1 MALPR
6 VLAGRYVLEV
16 KLGQGGMGVVYGG
29 TDQLMTRPVAVKL
42 ISPDPGVDEEVV
54 ERFLREAKTTAKIQ
68 HPNIVNVFDLG
79 RGDEGD
85 LFFVM
90 ERLEGDALSQRL
102 RAKGRFEPALAVHVA
117 AQIADA
123 LAHAHAHGVVHRDLK
138 PANVMLVRRGEDE
151 AFVKVLDFGVA
162 KANDQ
167 GTQLTRAG
175 VLLGTVEYMAPE
187 QFLGKP
193 ADARS
198 DIYALGILLYR
209 MLTAASPY
217 PDTRVPQIVD
227 YHLNATAAPLA
238 SRVPGIMFPVALER
252 ALMRSLSKKPAE
264 RYGTMVDFALA
275 LRASLLVGGATQ
287 LDDEDDDPT
296 GAGSGGRKK
305 VNSERPTMNDGED
318 DDAATMMAHSPFQQ
332 LGAPR
337 VGSFDDQ
344 PVTSRDIV
352 PPAPL
357 SRVVA
362 PAPAP
367 PKPVASRRG
376 GVVSSVPNGAA
387 SAAAVRANITSTE
400 NFSGEAPV
408 GLPVSSVNSYRP
420 KQTTGASF
428 HASTRPAA
436 GIVGQDA
443 PARIVS
449 PPGGPSSAAAPRGM
463 SARVPVVLTALATLF
478 LVAGGGAVAS
488 GRQVPGM
495 VAFAVGIVIL
505 STAAVFKALQV
516 L

>member
-1 MALPR
+1 MSNAEQPLPR
-6 VLAGRYVLEV
+6 VLAGRYTLEV

-29 TDQLMTRPVAVKL
+29 MDQLMTRAVAVKL

-123 LAHAHAHGVVHRDLK
+123 LAHAHAHGIIHRDLK
-138 PANVMLVRRGEDE
+138 PANVMLVRRGEDDS
-151 AFVKVLDFGVA
+151 FVKVLDFGVA

-198 DIYALGILLYR
+198 DVYALGILLYR
-209 MLTAASPY
+209 MLSGASPY

-227 YHLNATAAPLA
+227 YHLNATAAPLT
-238 SRVPGIMFPVALER
+238 SRVPGVAFPAAMER
-252 ALMRSLSKKPAE
+252 VMMRCLAKKPEA
-264 RYGTMVDFALA
+264 RFATMSELAAA
-275 LRASLLVGGATQ
+275 LRFSLTQAATVV
-287 LDDEDDDPT
+287 DDDDPT
-296 GAGSGGRKK
+296 GAGSGGKRRA
-305 VNSERPTMNDGED
+305 NSEHPTMNEDD
-318 DDAATMMAHSPFQQ
+318 DDAATMMAQSPFH
-332 LGAPR
+332 APVLPR
-337 VGSFDDQ
+337 AGSLDDQ
-344 PVTSRDIV
+344 PVTSRDIA
-352 PPAPL
+352 PPSPV
-357 SRVVA
+357 SRVLA

-367 PKPVASRRG
+367 PKPVSARGAAPAKPMSVSAS
-376 GVVSSVPNGAA
+376 VTSNLLAQSAVAA
-387 SAAAVRANITSTE
+387 SAQ
-400 NFSGEAPV
+400 PV
-408 GLPVSSVNSYRP
+408 GLPPSGTWSSRLASP
-420 KQTTGASF
+420 TGASF
-428 HASTRPAA
+428 HLSARSAGLAGETQTSKPSGAASHSIRARLPSVFAGVGGLLLVVGAA
-436 GIVGQDA
+436 ALAASSPTLGLVLLAVGV
-443 PARIVS
+443 VS
-449 PPGGPSSAAAPRGM
+449 LSAAA
-463 SARVPVVLTALATLF
+463 VT
-478 LVAGGGAVAS
+478 
-488 GRQVPGM
+488 
-495 VAFAVGIVIL
+495 
-505 STAAVFKALQV
+505 KALQV